1 MKKNE
6 RERERVLN
14 VNEEYRRLQEALG
27 LRADSR
33 KVNGRLRTLTAAIS
47 YIQAL
52 KAELEESKGET
63 NKPTMASAQ
72 RDCAGD
78 GEVSCVVV
86 DAVYSA

>member
-33 KVNGRLRTLTAAIS
+33 KVKKNGRLRTLTAAIS

-52 KAELEESKGET
+52 KAELEESKGEA
-63 NKPTMASAQ
+63 NEPVMAPAQ
-72 RDCAGD
+72 RDCAGE

-86 DAVYSA
+86 DA